1 MAFWILSFGIDAS
14 RAFCTAVPRAG
25 LPSMSP
31 PPSRAATVIAR
42 ASLEKSL
49 PRFASAA
56 PFLCLI
62 DDHLECP
69 DIQVS
74 FYERERT
81 METAVRNLGRN
92 AAATAVFFAML
103 LGAFSLWTLI
113 PLGWVYI
120 ASKLAHSQFPSI
132 GPYMVVIVGI
142 IVTVLVD
149 AWIIGRLND
158 LYVRVTGSNRLGEQG
173 PS

>member
-1 MAFWILSFGIDAS
+1 MAFWILSLGIDAS
-14 RAFCTAVPRAG
+14 RAFCTAVPRDG
-25 LPSMSP
+25 FPSMSP

-74 FYERERT
+74 FYCRGSVLETT
-81 METAVRNLGRN
+81 MRSLGRN
-92 AAATAVFFAML
+92 LAAATVFLAML
-103 LGAFSLWTLI
+103 LAAFSLWTLI

-132 GPYMVVIVGI
+132 GPYMIVIVGI
-142 IVTVLVD
+142 IVTVLID
-149 AWIIGRLND
+149 SWLIGRLND